1 MTTKRP
7 NPVFVKQGA
16 DVLAELDERDTRV
29 VGADTKKTFL
39 TNMGGYT
46 NYTSGS
52 TSGVVKQGEAV
63 VVATDFQ
70 AISLLTPQLG
80 DVKIISQTVNYS
92 TTPPTVDV
100 VIKIKNSTN
109 NTVKG
114 INARITNWLQNLEKD
129 F

>member
-16 DVLAELDERDTRV
+16 DVLADLDERDVRV

-39 TNMGGYT
+39 TSLGGYS

-52 TSGVVKQGEAV
+52 TSGVVKAEEAV
-63 VVATDFQ
+63 LVKGDFE
-70 AISLLTPQLG
+70 ALSKLTPQLG
-80 DVKIISQTVNYS
+80 DMSIVSQTVNYS

-100 VIKIKNSTN
+100 IIKVKNSTDN
-109 NTVKG
+109 IVKG
-114 INARITNWLQNLEKD
+114 INARITNWLQNLVKD
-129 F
+129 T